1 MKLGDLVRYDST
13 RYDDYLNY
21 PGVVIKIYHETVHDH
36 SGHTD
41 VREMVDVLLPY
52 GGVSDDTY
60 EFEVINETR

>member
-1 MKLGDLVRYDST
+1 VKLGDLVKYDSS

-21 PGVVIKIYHETVHDH
+21 PGVVIKIYHDVVLENV
-36 SGHTD
+36 

-52 GGVSDDTY
+52 GVVSDDTY

>member
-21 PGVVIKIYHETVHDH
+21 PGVVIKIYHETVHEFCE
-36 SGHTD
+36 
-41 VREMVDVLLPY
+41 REMVDVLLPY
-52 GGVSDDTY
+52 GVVSDDTY